1 MTIRLLLFIFCALPV
16 TPVSADMWGAGDMKI
31 IAELKAMYQTMI
43 KTLSQAKTQNEQL
56 NTVKTTLNDFIETR
70 QYVQNF
76 DADRIARRIHND
88 LEGIT
93 QMDDLNGM
101 NTQQRIRAVQKMLR
115 KRVADPATP
124 EEQKKRYE
132 SELRMLEDIE
142 IRNEV
147 LELANANA
155 TKNMVESSKD
165 LSLRDSGR
173 ITAESLAA
181 LSQLETQ
188 REIAANN
195 DRIKQIRDQ
204 QSLYL
209 LNQQNRKLLKNAQE
223 EGW

>member
-1 MTIRLLLFIFCALPV
+1 MTLRILLLLFCLLPV

-43 KTLSQAKTQNEQL
+43 KTLNQAKTQNEQL
-56 NTVKTTLNDFIETR
+56 NTVKTTLNNFVETR
-70 QYVQNF
+70 QLVQNF
-76 DADRIARRIHND
+76 DADRIARRIYND
-88 LEGIT
+88 FEGIT

-124 EEQKKRYE
+124 VEQKKRYE
-132 SELRMLEDIE
+132 AELRLLEDIE

-147 LELANANA
+147 LELANTNA
-155 TKNMVESSKD
+155 TKNMAESSRD
-165 LSLRDSGR
+165 LSVRDSSR

-188 REIAANN
+188 REIAANSE
-195 DRIKQIRDQ
+195 RIKQIRDQ

-209 LNQQNRKLLKNAQE
+209 LNQQNRKLLRNAQE